1 MVGSYAQQN
10 YLDRSLGAIGDHKKY
25 ELADMQ
31 HDLKDKD
38 ADIIKKRLET
48 LRTKGNLSYVE

>member
-1 MVGSYAQQN
+1 
-10 YLDRSLGAIGDHKKY
+10 LGAIGDHKKY